1 MKPEYRP
8 VSIDQKL
15 GYLVEECG
23 EVLQAVGKTQRW
35 GLESFNPEPG
45 ASRETNREWI
55 LRELTDLEQAIEFVR
70 WALDGSI
77 DEAAPTL
84 SPPAKPQPPR

>member
-1 MKPEYRP
+1 MKPEHRYYP

-23 EVLQAVGKTQRW
+23 EVLAAVGKTQRW
-35 GLESFNPEPG
+35 GLDSFNPEPG

-55 LRELTDLEQAIEFVR
+55 LRELHDLEEACAIVR
-70 WALDGSI
+70 KALDGSMGG
-77 DEAAPTL
+77 AAT
-84 SPPAKPQPPR
+84 

>member
-1 MKPEYRP
+1 
-8 VSIDQKL
+8 
-15 GYLVEECG
+15 
-23 EVLQAVGKTQRW
+23 
-35 GLESFNPEPG
+35 
-45 ASRETNREWI
+45 

-70 WALDGSI
+70 WALDGSM